1 MSARV
6 LVYTHT
12 QHNQPA
18 GLVKLLSGISS
29 EIVRGLLWY
38 GRMELPQQ
46 GAVNNIN
53 NGIEPGVQQVCCEDL
68 AQYFVGCVVVVMS
81 NSRVI
86 AQCQADWPYLG

>member
-6 LVYTHT
+6 LVYTH
-12 QHNQPA
+12 NQPA
-18 GLVKLLSGISS
+18 GQVKLLSGISS

-53 NGIEPGVQQVCCEDL
+53 NGIEPGVQQVCCEDSAL
-68 AQYFVGCVVVVMS
+68 SSVVCVLVVMS
-81 NSRVI
+81 TSRVI
-86 AQCQADWPYLG
+86 AAQCQADWPYLG